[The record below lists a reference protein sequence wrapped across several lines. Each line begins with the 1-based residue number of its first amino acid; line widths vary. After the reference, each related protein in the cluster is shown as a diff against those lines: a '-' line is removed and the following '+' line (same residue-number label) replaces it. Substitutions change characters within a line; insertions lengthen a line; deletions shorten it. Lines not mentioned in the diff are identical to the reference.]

1 MICLLRHVSYAFAR
15 SLGGNHIDTSL
26 HLCVERVS
34 AACLVVTVPC
44 LSKEVFPHAR
54 TERRPLWGQWSRE
67 FVLRLRIHLVQS
79 LWTIRPMMDLQ
90 SCSCRTPRADN
101 TVVPL
106 IPSPR

>member
-1 MICLLRHVSYAFAR
+1 MMICLLRHVSYAFAR

-79 LWTIRPMMDLQ
+79 L
-90 SCSCRTPRADN
+90 
-101 TVVPL
+101 
-106 IPSPR
+106 